1 MDDSTLF
8 SLAGTNQLVLG
19 ASKGLGLQIFNSL
32 NSCGSNVLGIGRS
45 KHALETSFSNN
56 YVSCDLS
63 DGRKLLQSI
72 KTHFQNSKIDGI
84 TIPAGV
90 SLPFDSEMNEGMRF
104 RKTIEAN
111 LSNIYES
118 LLNIKPLLS
127 SKSSIV
133 LLSSI
138 NANLAFPNNPG
149 YVASKSGLSGLT
161 RALALDW
168 GPEGIRVNSL
178 NLGYF
183 HTDMTNESYLDP
195 VKRNNRSLKTI
206 LNRWGEISEVSG
218 PVHFLLS
225 SASSYIT
232 GHALSVDG
240 GWSVKGL

>member
-63 DGRKLLQSI
+63 DGTKLLQSI
-72 KTHFQNSKIDGI
+72 KTHFQNSKIDGV

-195 VKRNNRSLKTI
+195 VKRNDRSLKTI

>member
-45 KHALETSFSNN
+45 KQALETSFSNN

-63 DGRKLLQSI
+63 DGTKLLQSI

-195 VKRNNRSLKTI
+195 VKRNDRSLKTI

>member
-8 SLAGTNQLVLG
+8 SLVGTNQLVLG

-45 KHALETSFSNN
+45 QQALQTSFSHN
-56 YVSCDLS
+56 YVSCDLN
-63 DGRKLLQSI
+63 DVTKLLQSI
-72 KTHFQNSKIDGI
+72 ETRFQNSKIDGV
-84 TIPAGV
+84 TIPAGI
-90 SLPFDSEMNEGMRF
+90 SLPFDTEMNEGMRF

-127 SKSSIV
+127 SRSSIV

-168 GPEGIRVNSL
+168 GLEGIRVNSL

-183 HTDMTNESYLDP
+183 HTDMTNGSYLDP
-195 VKRNNRSLKTI
+195 VKRNDRSMKTI
-206 LNRWGEISEVSG
+206 LNRWGEIPEVSG

>member
-1 MDDSTLF
+1 MDDSSLF
-8 SLAGTNQLVLG
+8 SLAGTNQLIIG

-32 NSCGSNVLGIGRS
+32 SGCGSNVLGIGRS
-45 KHALETSFSNN
+45 KQTLKSSFSDN
-56 YVSCDLS
+56 YVSCDLN
-63 DGRKLLQSI
+63 DGTSLLQNI
-72 KTHFQNSKIDGI
+72 ETRFLNSKIDGV
-84 TIPAGV
+84 TISAGI
-90 SLPFDSEMNEGMRF
+90 SLPVDAEMNEGMRF
-104 RKTIEAN
+104 RKTVEAN
-111 LSNIYES
+111 LSNIYDC
-118 LLNIKPLLS
+118 LLNIKPLLN
-127 SKSSIV
+127 SKSSII

-138 NANLAFPNNPG
+138 NANLAFPKNPG

-183 HTDMTNESYLDP
+183 HTDMTHESYLDP
-195 VKRNNRSLKTI
+195 VKRNDRSLKTI

-232 GHALSVDG
+232 GQALTVDG

>member
-19 ASKGLGLQIFNSL
+19 ASKGLGLQIFDSL
-32 NSCGSNVLGIGRS
+32 NRCGSNVLGIGRS
-45 KHALETSFSNN
+45 KQAFETSFSNN

-63 DGRKLLQSI
+63 DGTKLLQSI

-90 SLPFDSEMNEGMRF
+90 SLPFDSEMNEGTRF

-149 YVASKSGLSGLT
+149 YVTSKSGLSGLT

-183 HTDMTNESYLDP
+183 HTDMTNESYQDP
-195 VKRNNRSLKTI
+195 VKRNARSLKTI

-232 GHALSVDG
+232 GQALSVDG

>member
-1 MDDSTLF
+1 VDDSTLF

-32 NSCGSNVLGIGRS
+32 NSCGSTVLGIGRS
-45 KHALETSFSNN
+45 KQALETSFSDY

-63 DGRKLLQSI
+63 DGTKLLQSI
-72 KTHFQNSKIDGI
+72 KTRFQNSKIDGV

-90 SLPFDSEMNEGMRF
+90 SLPFESEMNEGMRF

-183 HTDMTNESYLDP
+183 HTAMTNESYLDP
-195 VKRNNRSLKTI
+195 VKRNDRSLKTI

-225 SASSYIT
+225 CASSYIT

>member
-45 KHALETSFSNN
+45 KQALETSFSNN

-63 DGRKLLQSI
+63 DGTKLLQSI

-195 VKRNNRSLKTI
+195 VKRNARSLKTI

>member
-1 MDDSTLF
+1 
-8 SLAGTNQLVLG
+8 
-19 ASKGLGLQIFNSL
+19 
-32 NSCGSNVLGIGRS
+32 
-45 KHALETSFSNN
+45 
-56 YVSCDLS
+56 
-63 DGRKLLQSI
+63 
-72 KTHFQNSKIDGI
+72 
-84 TIPAGV
+84 
-90 SLPFDSEMNEGMRF
+90 
-104 RKTIEAN
+104 
-111 LSNIYES
+111 
-118 LLNIKPLLS
+118 
-127 SKSSIV
+127 

-195 VKRNNRSLKTI
+195 VKRNDRSLKTI